1 MSSIVGFIIKF
12 VAIIF
17 IVRTDIALIAQEDF
31 AKATGL
37 FLQARQSESVE
48 KKIDLLRQAIEAAPS
63 YAEAHLELGK
73 TFIELSNFEEA
84 NKQLSMYS
92 ALRPMDAVGLYYR
105 GIVSIELGDIKK
117 ALEYLELSI
126 GYNPQNWNTYNKLGE
141 VFLNQNKMT
150 EAKKYFQKSLEIKA
164 NNKVALF
171 GLGRVY
177 SYSGEVPEAI
187 DAIQAALKIDPNF
200 VEARTKLAEL
210 GKLKK
215 TTDTS
220 KRERE
225 KNKKKRVEQ
234 DSLSKYIANAK
245 VALRENNLKK
255 TLDILNKVS
264 SIQADSEILNY
275 VQLLN
280 QGITNLS
287 ITKWDSA
294 HFYFNEALSQ
304 FPKDTLALSGKH
316 YALARFA
323 MDSEDFQSAIRE
335 LEKVTNLDNQFIDT
349 NELLVDLQKAIV
361 SIAPFSYQ
369 NAILV
374 GIMIF
379 SISTGFIIFRKN
391 PAIKEKIKIG
401 LNTVINSKA
410 IESTLTLLE
419 NSKLTIS
426 KWTQLGESPVERN
439 DANRYKILGE
449 LGVGGMGHVF
459 RAWDRVLQRIVC
471 LKTIRY
477 ETSIETQ
484 YKSNLEKR
492 FLQEARATAKLNH
505 PNIITIYDI
514 QKIGDNIN
522 ISMEYLDTQNLA
534 ATIEQEGAVKYKR
547 ACKIVLQACHG
558 LEFAHKHGIIHRD
571 IKPSNIMLLE
581 DERIKILDFGLAKL
595 FNSTLTQ
602 VGQVLGTPSYMSPEQ
617 IKGLT
622 VDHRTDIFCLGIVFY
637 ELVTGQRPFRG
648 ETVEAVT
655 AQILSVE
662 PKTPSLL
669 HSNVPKKIDRIIRKM
684 LVKDVKNRYQ
694 KCEQIIN
701 DLESIIS

>member
-31 AKATGL
+31 NKATGL

-48 KKIDLLRQAIEAAPS
+48 EKIDLLRQAIEAAPS
-63 YAEAHLELGK
+63 YAEPHLELGK
-73 TFIELSNFEEA
+73 TLIELSNFKEA

-141 VFLNQNKMT
+141 VFLNQNKT
-150 EAKKYFQKSLEIKA
+150 PEAKKYFQKSLEIKA

-177 SYSGEVPEAI
+177 SYSDEIPEAI

-220 KRERE
+220 KKERE
-225 KNKKKRVEQ
+225 KNKKKKVEQ
-234 DSLSKYIANAK
+234 DSLSKYIATAK

-255 TLDILNKVS
+255 ALDILNKVS

-287 ITKWDSA
+287 ITQWDSA

-335 LEKVTNLDNQFIDT
+335 LEKVTNLDKQFIDT

-361 SIAPFSYQ
+361 SITPFSYQ

-391 PAIKEKIKIG
+391 LAIKEKIKIG
-401 LNTVINSKA
+401 LKTVINSKA

-449 LGVGGMGHVF
+449 LGVGGMGRVF
-459 RAWDRVLQRIVC
+459 RAWDRVLQRVVC

-514 QKIGDNIN
+514 RKIGDAIN

-547 ACKIVLQACHG
+547 AGKIVLQVCHG

-581 DERIKILDFGLAKL
+581 NDQIKILDFGLAKL

-602 VGQVLGTPSYMSPEQ
+602 AGEVLGTPSYMSPEQ

-637 ELVTGQRPFRG
+637 ELVTGQRPFRA

-655 AQILSVE
+655 AQILSIE

-669 HSNVPKKIDRIIRKM
+669 HSNVPKKIDRIIKKM

-694 KCEQIIN
+694 KCDQIIN
-701 DLESIIS
+701 DLESIST

>member
-210 GKLKK
+210 RKLKK

-449 LGVGGMGHVF
+449 LGVGGMGQVF
-459 RAWDRVLQRIVC
+459 RAWDRVLQRVVC

-514 QKIGDNIN
+514 QKIGDKIN